1 MSTTHVLRPLAPR
14 SVFFRHLGQG
24 LALAALL
31 VGVSL
36 AIGACGYHY
45 FEGLPWLDSTL
56 NAAMILTGMGPVDH
70 LEKPGAK
77 LFATFYA
84 LFAGLVFLS
93 TAALVLA
100 PVVRRTLHK
109 MHLDMHEERAG

>member
-1 MSTTHVLRPLAPR
+1 MSTTHVLAPLAPR
-14 SVFFRHLGQG
+14 SVFLGHLARGFG
-24 LALAALL
+24 HAAIL
-31 VGVSL
+31 VGISL
-36 AIGACGYHY
+36 AMGACGYH
-45 FEGLPWLDSTL
+45 FLEGLPWLDSTL

-70 LEKPGAK
+70 LEHPGAK

-93 TAALVLA
+93 TAALVFG

-109 MHLDMHEERAG
+109 MHLD